1 MCLLPCRPEECEG
14 QAHVSYLCIRDL
26 PVILGGLFRLSCPI
40 PVPSLRHFERSREI
54 SRSLGAHRELPAT
67 AGGCAEARPFPE
79 GILRQAQDDNGTT
92 LSGETGN
99 GPFGPDAPLSIAK
112 NPRAQHS
119 ESARVLRAHALIHLR
134 VPVVA
139 SGDVLSSFPYAC
151 LVDILCPC
159 RLHNPIDRRN
169 CSIALHS
176 ARHRAALDAGSGSYG
191 DALEC
196 SRVIA

>member
-54 SRSLGAHRELPAT
+54 SRSLGTHRELPAT

-79 GILRQAQDDNGTT
+79 GILRQARSHCEDDNGTT

-99 GPFGPDAPLSIAK
+99 GPFGPDASLSIAK

-119 ESARVLRAHALIHLR
+119 ESARQRNCRPAVPPVMRLTSASNRARPKCRPAANALRAGILQVLQDHRRIGSSDR
-134 VPVVA
+134 QVV
-139 SGDVLSSFPYAC
+139 LT
-151 LVDILCPC
+151 CPS
-159 RLHNPIDRRN
+159 HFFGT
-169 CSIALHS
+169 AV
-176 ARHRAALDAGSGSYG
+176 GMM
-191 DALEC
+191 
-196 SRVIA
+196 